1 MVPQLVGIAVP
12 VVTASLSLLSEAAA
26 PDPTRP
32 RCDFVHA
39 DGSHCECDGVNRISS
54 LDSDIVAALWKIKHV
69 EDPMH
74 TRLRPMR
81 WVGTNTDFMTERAAS
96 DAVDKDMRFCDTH
109 VSKEDFESFRVV
121 RDSYAGNAVQREL
134 YAFKEMCDEH
144 RDAGKGDGDIDMEK
158 DDLRPSNF
166 KASIFEYLTDS
177 AYLRTERGKDLIK
190 RYLGFPNYDAA
201 RIVFEIANEVMP
213 DECSRR
219 SVDVPSEADR
229 WISFCAFRIRVHK
242 YAKFK
247 DITLWLQLSHDKK
260 ATSFF
265 RAWISSCAAF
275 GDVCA
280 FLGSRE
286 ALNFCLPERFRDHPI
301 GAHVR
306 NCHAHQSPRCS
317 LTVQSIDSCFVHCC
331 T

>member
-134 YAFKEMCDEH
+134 DAFKEMCDEQ
-144 RDAGKGDGDIDMEK
+144 RDAGKVMAI
-158 DDLRPSNF
+158 
-166 KASIFEYLTDS
+166 
-177 AYLRTERGKDLIK
+177 LIW
-190 RYLGFPNYDAA
+190 RRMICAPPTSRHPFSSTSL
-201 RIVFEIANEVMP
+201 IAHT
-213 DECSRR
+213 CAR
-219 SVDVPSEADR
+219 SVE
-229 WISFCAFRIRVHK
+229 RI
-242 YAKFK
+242 
-247 DITLWLQLSHDKK
+247 
-260 ATSFF
+260 
-265 RAWISSCAAF
+265 
-275 GDVCA
+275 
-280 FLGSRE
+280 
-286 ALNFCLPERFRDHPI
+286 
-301 GAHVR
+301 
-306 NCHAHQSPRCS
+306 
-317 LTVQSIDSCFVHCC
+317 
-331 T
+331 

>member
-1 MVPQLVGIAVP
+1 M
-12 VVTASLSLLSEAAA
+12 
-26 PDPTRP
+26 
-32 RCDFVHA
+32 
-39 DGSHCECDGVNRISS
+39 NRISS

-96 DAVDKDMRFCDTH
+96 DAVDKDMSFCDTH

-121 RDSYAGNAVQREL
+121 RDSYAGTAV
-134 YAFKEMCDEH
+134 H

-219 SVDVPSEADR
+219 SVDVPTEADR

-242 YAKFK
+242 YAKLK
-247 DITLWLQLSHDKK
+247 DKK

-265 RAWISSCAAF
+265 RAWISSC
-275 GDVCA
+275 
-280 FLGSRE
+280 
-286 ALNFCLPERFRDHPI
+286 
-301 GAHVR
+301 VR
-306 NCHAHQSPRCS
+306 
-317 LTVQSIDSCFVHCC
+317 
-331 T
+331 